1 MYICA
6 ELDDGGQC
14 AVWSEY
20 FGLLPP
26 LSTGEAVEIAAYA
39 FMVWAVAWGVRQVVA
54 LIINR

>member
-6 ELDDGGQC
+6 ELDQSGGC
-14 AVWSEY
+14 SVWAEY

-26 LSTGEAVEIAAYA
+26 LSVTDSVLIAASA
-39 FMVWAVAWGVRQVVA
+39 WGLWALAWGVRQVVV

>member
-1 MYICA
+1 MYVCL
-6 ELDDGGQC
+6 ELDDNGQC
-14 AVWSEY
+14 AVWAEQ
-20 FGLLPP
+20 FTLLPS